1 MARILVLDDDQVM
14 RQLIR
19 GILERQTEHDVVDA
33 WNSEDGLSAFREEP
47 FDLVIT
53 DIFMPE
59 KGGIEVIRELRADYP
74 DVKIIAISG
83 VGVRDEIDIV
93 ALTTNTGADK
103 AFEKPFEPEAF
114 VNAVEEL
121 LKET

>member
-1 MARILVLDDDQVM
+1 MARILVLDDDQIM

-19 GILERQTEHDVVDA
+19 GLLERQTDHDVVEA
-33 WNSEDGLSAFREEP
+33 WNSEDGLRAFREDP
-47 FDLVIT
+47 FDLVIA

-93 ALTTNTGADK
+93 ALTTNTGADR
-103 AFEKPFEPEAF
+103 AFEKPFEPQVF
-114 VNAVEEL
+114 VDTVEEL
-121 LKET
+121 LQEK